1 MADQPCCL
9 LLRPDMRALSD
20 GFKTEFAK
28 YYAAMEQRSN
38 GMIRPV
44 IDEDR
49 FRQAL
54 KGAGISGPS
63 CLKGIL
69 DLKRTTC
76 SQIWNHPNQYMTGNH
91 FLRLRSWAT
100 ARMYPIQE
108 SPQKEVDPRP
118 YEALLETLRGG
129 EGEGAFSRETVIEY
143 RLRCFAEYLRL
154 LKPRQTALLMTICY
168 EILGDQS
175 MANDGRDS
183 ALDILSHSVSVLDD
197 KQVRALF
204 IITEE
209 FASASDDRRPVTKI
223 DQEYESQ
230 CRSRVARGALDAA
243 DVGSELESLGASEA
257 MLRRYG
263 ASRIRDSLI
272 GTDYG
277 RHVDLLGLSELV
289 ATPNSTLYWALRNA
303 QPHEDDESETA
314 PITTSRPPSWA
325 PFDVLRE
332 YVGLQD

>member
-1 MADQPCCL
+1 MADQPYCL
-9 LLRPDMRALSD
+9 LLRPDMRALND
-20 GFKTEFAK
+20 GFKREFTK
-28 YYAAMEQRSN
+28 YYDAMEQRSN
-38 GMIRPV
+38 GVIRPV

-63 CLKGIL
+63 CLEGIL
-69 DLKRTTC
+69 RLKRTTC
-76 SQIWNHPNQYMTGNH
+76 SQVWNHPNQYMTGDH
-91 FLRLRSWAT
+91 FLRLKSWAI

-108 SPQKEVDPRP
+108 SPEKEVDPRP
-118 YEALLETLRGG
+118 YETLLETLRGG
-129 EGEGAFSRETVIEY
+129 EGEGTFSRETIIEY

-154 LKPRQTALLMTICY
+154 LEPRQTALLVTICY
-168 EILGDQS
+168 EMLGDQS
-175 MANDGRDS
+175 AANDGRDS
-183 ALDILSHSVSVLDD
+183 ALDILSHSVSVLDE

-209 FASASDDRRPVTKI
+209 FASASDDRRPVTKN
-223 DQEYESQ
+223 DQEYESK
-230 CRSRVARGALDAA
+230 CRSRIARGALDAA

-263 ASRIRDSLI
+263 ASRIRDSLAR
-272 GTDYG
+272 TDYG
-277 RHVDLLGLSELV
+277 CRVDLLDLSNLV
-289 ATPNSTLYWALRNA
+289 ATPNSTLYWVLRNA
-303 QPHEDDESETA
+303 QPHEDDESATA
-314 PITTSRPPSWA
+314 PMTTSRPPSWA